1 MDSKQPRIRLPAQQQ
16 NFGAPPPLVRG
27 RHPEAMADLYHF
39 ILTRPWWQFLLL
51 VAAFFLL
58 INALFATAYYLQP
71 GAIANARVD
80 SWEDAFYFSVQ
91 TLATIGYGGMAPATR
106 LAHVLVAV
114 EALVGMLSVALMTG
128 ITFAKFARPTARVLF
143 CEKAVLSVRDGVPH
157 LMFRMANWRHNTIME
172 AQLRVFV
179 LIRERT
185 KEGDDMRRSVELKL
199 VRDRTAIF
207 FLTWT
212 AMHKIEEDSPFYGPD
227 AFERLRAQEAQIYL
241 TLSGTDE
248 TFAQTIHARHM
259 YFADDLVWGARFA
272 DVMTTLPDGRLQIDY
287 ARFHDVELPSPSSAK
302 SPPIEAASA
311 PAEAPPPAA

>member
-106 LAHVLVAV
+106 LAH
-114 EALVGMLSVALMTG
+114 ALVTLQAIIGMMLSALVTG
-128 ITFAKFARPTARVLF
+128 VTFSRFARPTARVLF
-143 CEKAVLSVRDGVPH
+143 SEKAVINERNGEPH

-248 TFAQTIHARHM
+248 TFAQTIHARHG
-259 YFADDLVWGARFA
+259 YKLEDIISGARFR
-272 DVMTTLPDGRLQIDY
+272 DVLTTYPDGQRVIDY
-287 ARFHDVELPSPSSAK
+287 HHFHEV
-302 SPPIEAASA
+302 IEAPAS
-311 PAEAPPPAA
+311 PGPG